1 MEFINLDTHYST
13 TTDSFNANFN
23 LSNPLRKVEKIY
35 LKSVELPIGF
45 TNVRT
50 NFNSFVITISNASGN
65 NYTSST
71 ITLTNTNYT
80 DIASLLTDI
89 NTLLASRSINLSF
102 ELNSSNLVQIV
113 KTGTINRYFF
123 TTSNLL
129 NIILGFTSS
138 TALSAI
144 NTTGTTLTAIRQ
156 PNLNFD
162 NYISLFIKNIPHN
175 SSSSNQLI
183 SFKIPLNGSGNIV
196 YFNSENISFSQYIT
210 ITDQNLVVDKLQ
222 IVVYDRFGNQL
233 TNNGFDYSLTVGFS
247 FY

>member
-50 NFNSFVITISNASGN
+50 NFNSFVVSFSNASGSS
-65 NYTSST
+65 YTNTT
-71 ITLTNTNYT
+71 ITLTNNNYT
-80 DIASLLTDI
+80 DIASLLSDI
-89 NTLLASRSINLSF
+89 NTLLTARNINLSF
-102 ELNSSNLVQIV
+102 ELNSNNLVQIV
-113 KTGTINRYFF
+113 KTGTIYRYFF

-144 NTTGTTLTAIRQ
+144 NATGTTLTAI
-156 PNLNFD
+156 
-162 NYISLFIKNIPHN
+162 IK
-175 SSSSNQLI
+175 L
-183 SFKIPLNGSGNIV
+183 
-196 YFNSENISFSQYIT
+196 
-210 ITDQNLVVDKLQ
+210 
-222 IVVYDRFGNQL
+222 
-233 TNNGFDYSLTVGFS
+233 
-247 FY
+247 

>member
-1 MEFINLDTHYST
+1 MGKRCPPGVFCIENVTIVFICVIALI
-13 TTDSFNANFN
+13 FGIF
-23 LSNPLRKVEKIY
+23 IY
-35 LKSVELPIGF
+35 WRSRSLFASG
-45 TNVRT
+45 
-50 NFNSFVITISNASGN
+50 NASGN
-65 NYTSST
+65 SYTNTT
-71 ITLTNTNYT
+71 ITLSNKNYT
-80 DIASLLTDI
+80 DIDSLLTDI
-89 NTLLASRSINLSF
+89 NMLLASRSINLSF

-113 KTGTINRYFF
+113 KTRTINRYYFI
-123 TTSNLL
+123 TSNLL

-138 TALSAI
+138 TALSAV
-144 NTTGTTLTAIRQ
+144 NTTGAILTAIRQ

-183 SFKIPLNGSGNIV
+183 SFKIPLNGSGNII